1 MSLVGGP
8 ALGDYGHWINELL
21 KEQVEFV
28 VLTSSL
34 SYFFNQKEHT
44 THTNTPVLCH
54 VTRIRVYYVNMVLDI
69 YD

>member
-28 VLTSSL
+28 VPTSSL
-34 SYFFNQKEHT
+34 SYFSTRNSTQHT
-44 THTNTPVLCH
+44 HRFFV
-54 VTRIRVYYVNMVLDI
+54 M
-69 YD
+69 